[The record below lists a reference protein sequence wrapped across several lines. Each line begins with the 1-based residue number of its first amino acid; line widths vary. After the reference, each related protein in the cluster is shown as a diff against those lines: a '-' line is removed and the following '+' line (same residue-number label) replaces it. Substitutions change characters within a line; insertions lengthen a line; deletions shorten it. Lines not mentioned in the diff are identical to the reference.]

1 MQSLTE
7 LDAVARALSGCIS
20 HPLLVRFIKDV
31 VMTAGALAAFLAV
44 AEKIEHV
51 ARLRRIWARNH

>member
-1 MQSLTE
+1 
-7 LDAVARALSGCIS
+7 LDAVARALSGRIS
-20 HPLLVRFIKDV
+20 HPLLVCFIKDV

-51 ARLRRIWARNH
+51 TGLRRIYARYH